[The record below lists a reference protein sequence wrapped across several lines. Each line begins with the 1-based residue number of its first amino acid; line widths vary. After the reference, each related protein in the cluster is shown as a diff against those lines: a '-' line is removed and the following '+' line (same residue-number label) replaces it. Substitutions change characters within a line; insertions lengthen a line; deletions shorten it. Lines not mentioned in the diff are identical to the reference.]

1 MKNISREGNF
11 LKIIFSDDEY
21 SLIRIDT
28 IFKINCNRHRTTIY
42 YVAGS
47 AVQSYEFG
55 FEIPLSF
62 FEEIGI
68 ISTATIDRR
77 TKTVSNNN

>member
-1 MKNISREGNF
+1 MKNISREGNY
-11 LKIIFSDDEY
+11 LKIMFSDDEY

-28 IFKINCNRHRTTIY
+28 IYKINWNRHRTTILY
-42 YVAGS
+42 IAGS
-47 AVQSYEFG
+47 APQSYEFG

-68 ISTATIDRR
+68 ISTATIYR
-77 TKTVSNNN
+77 TTGTTSHNN